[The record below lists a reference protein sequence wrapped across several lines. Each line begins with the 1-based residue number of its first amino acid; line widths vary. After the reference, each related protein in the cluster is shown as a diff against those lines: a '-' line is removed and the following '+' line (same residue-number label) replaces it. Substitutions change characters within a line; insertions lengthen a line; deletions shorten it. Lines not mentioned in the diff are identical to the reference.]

1 MQKRRTGLRVENDN
15 RSQKSHYTNVSQIG
29 SIPSKNLEL
38 SLEVELDEE
47 VRNIIRNPEKCPSAL
62 LDVTVIK
69 PKGLDQYTT
78 NTQTLKT
85 DQIKKL
91 IGSMKL
97 DSKDKRLLM
106 DKLFGVTPKQKKN
119 PKSNS
124 LPTENKRKSC
134 LSSKSKHIFRHSS
147 INLGNQGDV
156 RCITDESNTAV
167 YSMYNQVSF
176 QVVPFRLLTNLSR
189 YRILNH
195 NQYQQK
201 YNIFTLLQERTRI
214 YGQCSLAKTRKGWN
228 TK

>member
-1 MQKRRTGLRVENDN
+1 MQKRRTGLRVENDS
-15 RSQKSHYTNVSQIG
+15 RSQKSHYTNVSKIG

-106 DKLFGVTPKQKKN
+106 DKLFGVTTTNEPPKQKKN
-119 PKSNS
+119 QKSNS

-134 LSSKSKHIFRHSS
+134 LSSKSKHVFRHSS

-156 RCITDESNTAV
+156 SNTAV
-167 YSMYNQVSF
+167 YSMYNQV
-176 QVVPFRLLTNLSR
+176 RLLT
-189 YRILNH
+189 
-195 NQYQQK
+195 
-201 YNIFTLLQERTRI
+201 
-214 YGQCSLAKTRKGWN
+214 
-228 TK
+228 